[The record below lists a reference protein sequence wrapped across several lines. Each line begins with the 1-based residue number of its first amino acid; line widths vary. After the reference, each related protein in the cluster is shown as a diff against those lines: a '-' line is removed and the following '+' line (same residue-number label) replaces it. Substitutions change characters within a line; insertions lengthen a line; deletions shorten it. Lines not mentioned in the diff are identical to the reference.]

1 MEITIFTIFSSLT
14 DKLGITQ
21 DWLNAMGMNILTV
34 VAIVR
39 GRFPAIDSFWEQSA
53 VVGAAALL
61 LALAQF
67 YTNPW
72 AIAASVILLW
82 AGTTLTTKTGE
93 KGVSATTNRF
103 RGGTE

>member
-34 VAIVR
+34 LTIVR
-39 GRFPAIDSFWEQSA
+39 GRFPMVDSFWEQSA
-53 VVGAAALL
+53 VVGAASALL
-61 LALAQF
+61 AVAQ
-67 YTNPW
+67 YYSNPW
-72 AIAASVILLW
+72 AIVVAVIILW

-93 KGVSATTNRF
+93 KGVTATTNRF